1 MAPAVVHYGHADLR
15 ILLQPVRNRL
25 RGARSQRHEAGVP
38 EVSLGRR
45 LQLAVHVR
53 RTFVVVKSRRQG
65 SYQELLLLRQ
75 LLLWH
80 LPLTTTSPR
89 SPPSAW
95 RSRRAPSASC
105 TPPAQR
111 LCPEKATPPATSC
124 SSARRRGTTRTSSC
138 LLY

>member
-1 MAPAVVHYGHADLR
+1 MRWVSTVVHYGHADLR

-25 RGARSQRHEAGVP
+25 RGARPQRRQAGVP
-38 EVSLGRR
+38 EVPLGRR
-45 LQLAVHVR
+45 LPPAFHVR
-53 RTFVVVKSRRQG
+53 RAFVVVKSRRQG

-89 SPPSAW
+89 LPPSAR

-105 TPPAQR
+105 TQIGRA
-111 LCPEKATPPATSC
+111 S
-124 SSARRRGTTRTSSC
+124 
-138 LLY
+138 